1 MRVAPAQAPILY
13 LTFASFEPPFRPPHE
28 TRLGQMD
35 ASSPIFD
42 RIRVKPDA
50 EAQPRRT
57 GPACAHPGCK
67 KPGDHRAPL
76 GRDREGQYIQLCLDH
91 VKQYNQSYN
100 YFKGMSDEDVMAFQK
115 EAVIG
120 HRPTWTMG
128 VKRGAQGFREDGLDP
143 DSFFRDFGG
152 SRRRAE
158 PAKPRHPVAT
168 LKAFHTLGFDE
179 PPAEPGLVK
188 ARYKELVKRLHPDA
202 NGGDRSREDKL
213 REIIQAYNHL
223 KAAKLA

>member
-1 MRVAPAQAPILY
+1 
-13 LTFASFEPPFRPPHE
+13 
-28 TRLGQMD
+28 MD
-35 ASSPIFD
+35 STSPLFD
-42 RIRVKPDA
+42 RIRMKPA
-50 EAQPRRT
+50 SEARPRVE

-67 KPGDHRAPL
+67 RLGDYRAPL
-76 GRDREGQYIQLCLDH
+76 GRDREGQYIRLCLDH
-91 VKQYNQSYN
+91 VKEYNQSYN

-128 VKRGAQGFREDGLDP
+128 VKRGRAGFREEGLDP

-152 SRRRAE
+152 ARRAPE
-158 PAKPRHPVAT
+158 PARASLPAAAM
-168 LKAFHTLGFDE
+168 KAFHALGFDE
-179 PPAEPGLVK
+179 PPQEKGAVK
-188 ARYKELVKRLHPDA
+188 ARFKELVRRLHPDA

-213 REIIQAYNHL
+213 REVIQAYNHL